1 MIDLDHFILPESP
14 VDRDYLIATY
24 LLRKEI
30 DKPEEIIKLAVM
42 MVTEQTTGTW
52 IRVPGESADLIEK
65 FRGKVLGIY
74 EIPDTEQLTKSPA
87 GERAFIMRLG
97 FPWQNF
103 GPQIPMML
111 TTIFGNISMIGD
123 IKLLDVQFP
132 QTFVEK
138 FPGPRFGIHGI
149 RKLLSVAERPLL
161 NNMVKPSTGITPQQ
175 GAELLY
181 QAAVGGTDIVKD
193 DEVLG
198 NTELSPALKR
208 VELYMNKLRQAQKE
222 TGEKKLYAVNV
233 TDEPESCIKLAQAAV
248 DSGANAIL
256 VNFLPAGLGLI
267 TSLCRNAKIKA
278 PILAHLDFGGALY
291 ASPWH
296 GISSALLYGKLARL
310 AGVDLLCI
318 PTPYGKF
325 SLNYTK
331 YIQIVHNLRSPFH
344 GVPGVWPIVGG
355 AIKQGYIPRL
365 FDDLG
370 RDFIIGAGG
379 AIHAHPMGA
388 AAGARAF
395 RQGIDLMIKY
405 GKWQGQELGRELKVA
420 IEAWGGVGTYE

>member
-14 VDRDYLIATY
+14 DAEDYLIGTY
-24 LLRKEI
+24 LLRKELK
-30 DKPEEIIKLAVM
+30 DPEEILKLAVM
-42 MVTEQTTGTW
+42 MAAEQTTGTW
-52 IRVPGESADLIEK
+52 IRVPGENADVIER
-65 FRGKVLGIY
+65 FRGKVLSIY
-74 EIPDTEQLTKSPA
+74 EIPDTEQFTNLPEGART
-87 GERAFIMRLG
+87 FIIRLG

-132 QTFVEK
+132 KNFVK
-138 FPGPRFGIHGI
+138 QFPGPRFGIRGI
-149 RKLLSVAERPLL
+149 RKLLGVPARPLL
-161 NNMVKPSTGITPQQ
+161 NNMVKPSTGITPEQ
-175 GAELLY
+175 GAALLY
-181 QAAVGGTDIVKD
+181 QAASGGTDIIKD

-198 NTELSPALKR
+198 NTELSPVLQR
-208 VELYMNKLRQAQKE
+208 VERYMPKLRKAEKE

-233 TDEPESCIKLAQAAV
+233 TDEPEKCIKLAEAAV
-248 DSGANAIL
+248 DIGANALL
-256 VNFLPAGLGLI
+256 VNYLPAGLGLI
-267 TSLCRNAKIKA
+267 TSLCRNPKIKV

-331 YIQIVHNLRSPFH
+331 YIQIVHGLRSPFH
-344 GVPGVWPIVGG
+344 DMPGVWPIAGG
-355 AIKQGYIPRL
+355 AIKQGHIPKL
-365 FDDLG
+365 FNDLCY
-370 RDFIIGAGG
+370 DFIIGAGG

-395 RQGIDLMIKY
+395 RQGIDLMMKY
-405 GKWQGQELGRELKVA
+405 GRLQGQELGQELKVA
-420 IEAWGGVGTYE
+420 IEAWGGV

>member
-1 MIDLDHFILPESP
+1 MIDLDHFILAESP
-14 VDRDYLIATY
+14 DAEDYLIGTY
-24 LLRKEI
+24 LLRKELK
-30 DKPEEIIKLAVM
+30 DPEEILKLAVM
-42 MVTEQTTGTW
+42 MAAEQTTGTW
-52 IRVPGESADLIEK
+52 IRVPGESADVIER
-65 FRGKVLGIY
+65 FRGKVLSIC
-74 EIPDTEQLTKSPA
+74 EIPDTEQFTNPPE
-87 GERAFIMRLG
+87 GTRTFIIRLG

-132 QTFVEK
+132 KNFVK
-138 FPGPRFGIHGI
+138 QFPGPCFGIRGI
-149 RKLLSVAERPLL
+149 RKLLGVPARPLL
-161 NNMVKPSTGITPQQ
+161 NNMVKPSTGITPEQ

-181 QAAVGGTDIVKD
+181 QAASGGTDIIKD

-198 NTELSPALKR
+198 NTELSPVLQR
-208 VELYMNKLRQAQKE
+208 VERYMPKLRKAEKE

-233 TDEPESCIKLAQAAV
+233 TDEPEKCIKLAEAAV
-248 DSGANAIL
+248 DLGANALL
-256 VNFLPAGLGLI
+256 VNYLPAGLGLI
-267 TSLCRNAKIKA
+267 TSLCRNPKIKV

-331 YIQIVHNLRSPFH
+331 YIQIVHGLRSPFH
-344 GVPGVWPIVGG
+344 DMPGVWPIAGG
-355 AIKQGYIPRL
+355 AIKQGHIPKL
-365 FDDLG
+365 FNDLG
-370 RDFIIGAGG
+370 FDFIIGAGG

-395 RQGIDLMIKY
+395 RQGIDLMMKY
-405 GKWQGQELGRELKVA
+405 GRLESEELGQELKVA
-420 IEAWGGVGTYE
+420 IEAWGGI

>member
-1 MIDLDHFILPESP
+1 MIDLDHFILPENP
-14 VDRDYLIATY
+14 HAEDYLIGTF
-24 LLRKEI
+24 LLRKELK
-30 DKPEEIIKLAVM
+30 DPEEILKLAVM
-42 MVTEQTTGTW
+42 MATEQTTGTW
-52 IRVPGESADLIEK
+52 IRVPGESAVEIEK
-65 FRGKVLGIY
+65 FRGKVLSIY
-74 EIPDTEQLTKSPA
+74 EVPDIEQFTNLPDGART
-87 GERAFIMRLG
+87 FIIRLG

-132 QTFVEK
+132 SAFVAK
-138 FPGPRFGIHGI
+138 FPGPRFGIRGI
-149 RKLLSVAERPLL
+149 RKLLGIPERPLL
-161 NNMVKPSTGITPQQ
+161 NNMIKPSTGISPET
-175 GAELLY
+175 GAALLY
-181 QAAVGGTDIVKD
+181 EAAIGGTDVIKD
-193 DEVLG
+193 DEIMG
-198 NTELSPALKR
+198 NTDFSPVLQR
-208 VELYMNKLRQAQKE
+208 VQLYMKSLRRAEKE

-233 TDEPESCIKLAQAAV
+233 TDEPEKCINLAQAAV
-248 DSGANAIL
+248 DNGANAIL
-256 VNFLPAGLGLI
+256 VNFLPAGLGLV
-267 TSLCRNAKIKA
+267 TSLCRNSNINV

-331 YIQIVHNLRSPFH
+331 YIQIVHSLRSPFH
-344 GVPGVWPIVGG
+344 GMPGVWPIAGG
-355 AIKQGYIPRL
+355 AIKQGHIPKL
-365 FDDLG
+365 FNDLG
-370 RDFIIGAGG
+370 LDFIIGAGG

-395 RQGIDLMIKY
+395 RQGIDLMVKY
-405 GKWQGQELGRELKVA
+405 GRLESEKLGRELKAA
-420 IEAWGGVGTYE
+420 IEAWGGI